1 MLHHLDFKIIVRDGC
16 LVNTFHIIKE
26 TAKIFYMF
34 EHEFKLII
42 FHLLRVDFT
51 VRFFRKTRKR
61 LMQQIISLD
70 DIQVLIRLIC
80 VTTKYS
86 NV

>member
-34 EHEFKLII
+34 DREFKPII
-42 FHLLRVDFT
+42 FHLTRIDFA
-51 VRFFRKTRKR
+51 VRFFRKTKKK
-61 LMQQIISLD
+61 LM
-70 DIQVLIRLIC
+70 
-80 VTTKYS
+80 
-86 NV
+86 